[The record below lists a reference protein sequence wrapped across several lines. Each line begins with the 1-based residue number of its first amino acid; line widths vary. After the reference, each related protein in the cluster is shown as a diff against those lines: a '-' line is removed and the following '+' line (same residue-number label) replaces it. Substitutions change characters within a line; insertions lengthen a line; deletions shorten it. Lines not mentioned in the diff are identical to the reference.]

1 MVVVWQVQ
9 HACGFRSLLCGLK
22 TFFNV
27 TPSYF
32 DQNLGRYHLVCAAAR
47 TVRSFTLTRTKTRQ
61 VTARGHRCNYYRQL
75 FRAHLSVS
83 YPPLEVG
90 LVRFGHHRRT
100 GRLRSNRSPQGGI
113 QQSVVQLIFL
123 SRPQR
128 SAVVA
133 STTHPA
139 DIHIPTAVTGNTLLQ
154 FRLELEQRLQ

>member
-32 DQNLGRYHLVCAAAR
+32 DQNLGRRELALHLQHLEIRRRITGRYHLVCAAAR

-113 QQSVVQLIFL
+113 QQSIVQLVFR

-128 SAVVA
+128 SAVYA
-133 STTHPA
+133 QLFGFNL
-139 DIHIPTAVTGNTLLQ
+139 DGFI
-154 FRLELEQRLQ
+154 